1 MGTFVSVFL
10 LALVTVVLSV
20 LGGIVGFAIA
30 LTVDF
35 IAYWLIRSSAAKEQ
49 RLRDDA
55 RHVRQEF
62 EVRSKQ
68 ERLNAEL
75 ERLRDEN
82 KALEKKLK
90 EPTAIQDVRAPVP
103 PPGPPAS
110 NVLGWWLRRLWPL
123 GRSVTK

>member
-103 PPGPPAS
+103 PPARRPATS
-110 NVLGWWLRRLWPL
+110 WGGGSGGFGL
-123 GRSVTK
+123 